1 MKHLLLGCGMLLF
14 AACGDGKKEAAEKLA
29 AINDSITAAT
39 ASHVIDLSAYDTPL
53 LVDLGDL
60 TTLGVDS
67 ATVKWNEEFGQLEVN
82 AGEHF
87 GLIIT
92 EEPADIARLKAD
104 LDRDMLRKNTVIEEG
119 PGKLVF
125 RSQFPD
131 ADLVFVHFHQV
142 LQANGR
148 EFIVRDAD
156 QGRFNE
162 ADVARMAAAVSAKQ
176 PA

>member
-1 MKHLLLGCGMLLF
+1 MKYLFVACAVLLL
-14 AACGDGKKEAAEKLA
+14 AACGDGKKDAAGRLA
-29 AINDSITAAT
+29 AIHDSIAAVKAERT
-39 ASHVIDLSAYDTPL
+39 IDLSAYDAPL

-60 TTLGVDS
+60 ATLGVDS
-67 ATVKWNEEFGQLEVN
+67 ASVKWNEEFGQLEVS
-82 AGEHF
+82 AGDHF

-104 LDRDMLRKNTVIEEG
+104 LDRDMLRRNTVIEEG
-119 PGKLVF
+119 PDHLVF

-131 ADLVFVHFHQV
+131 ADLVFIHFYRV
-142 LQANGR
+142 LRTEGR

-162 ADVARMAAAVSAKQ
+162 ADVTRMAAAVRVKEA
-176 PA
+176 A